1 VAEAVA
7 AAQRE
12 RELSKQALEARIG
25 TLQGRVREE
34 LDWKARLRQDGAR
47 YAVAGAVIVVVA
59 AAVIARRRGRSPD
72 DEADVAVASLDDVAA
87 QLREIRKELAKRRGE
102 RGPLWRSL
110 ALRAA
115 AAAAAAGGS
124 MAARQLLERF
134 SAAAEG
140 HEPGQARD
148 R

>member
-1 VAEAVA
+1 MAEAVA

-34 LDWKARLRQDGAR
+34 LDWKAKLRRDGAR
-47 YAVAGAVIVVVA
+47 YAIAGAVIVVVA
-59 AAVIARRRGRSPD
+59 AAVIARRRGRSQDGDP
-72 DEADVAVASLDDVAA
+72 DVAVASLDDVAE

-102 RGPLWRSL
+102 KGPLWRSL

-124 MAARQLLERF
+124 MAARQLMQGF
-134 SAAAEG
+134 SAPAEG
-140 HEPGQARD
+140 HEPAAPRD